1 MAGMDCERSEAINHK
16 KSYCEAC
23 GWTGVVADT
32 HCYVPD
38 WDQRVDSQESGMF
51 VCGECPECRCL
62 AYQEKPTET
71 YQINCKFEIHATFE
85 VVAEDLD
92 AAIKKLNNSALLSEY
107 GLSDSTYGFD
117 KYELEE
123 MGIKLCKGYYADQ
136 YPAPTGREYTR
147 RDWEYEVIEEDE

>member
-1 MAGMDCERSEAINHK
+1 MSETK
-16 KSYCEAC
+16 
-23 GWTGVVADT
+23 
-32 HCYVPD
+32 
-38 WDQRVDSQESGMF
+38 
-51 VCGECPECRCL
+51 
-62 AYQEKPTET
+62 EKTTET
-71 YQINCKFEIHATFE
+71 YEIKGKFEIHATFE